1 MMKYEEPQKITALGV
16 VIFSFIAIISAILIA
31 AAFGMLSSF
40 LVLKTNLSENFLKA
54 GSVIGGS
61 LGLVFASAFL
71 TKAGKIKGI
80 ISAIIIAVSMILIK
94 IAGNAVMNLGGYF
107 SLNGMIGMLFILI
120 FSFVGSV
127 LGTAI
132 KKR

>member
-61 LGLVFASAFL
+61 LGFVFASAFL